1 MKKLM
6 LLAVLLP
13 SCSTLEKLEEL
24 EVPITAAA
32 EIAAQVS
39 TILLNADLNGDGIIQ
54 GSSEWLAFVT
64 GVYDAVQDF
73 TEASELDD
81 AGASGPPRLL
91 IPGASTT
98 VL

>member
-1 MKKLM
+1 MKRLM

-73 TEASELDD
+73 TEPMDD
-81 AGASGPPRLL
+81 SLASGSRPLL
-91 IPGASTT
+91 AAPLSR
-98 VL
+98 